1 MNWLI
6 ITGKKDKRHTDAL
19 TSFFDTKKVNYTIL
33 KADTRKFTACHESS
47 FKNFKELHGKID
59 EATHCI
65 CLDTSDIP
73 LSPLFMYAAG
83 LFAGKKIPVFLVPGA
98 GNIPDF
104 IVGETG
110 TLVSDVDDL
119 LETLKKDF
127 PIYVKL
133 EVQEK
138 VRKKLFKL
146 GIPLTPDSF
155 SNYIARGDENT
166 ASLFPKAGMDV
177 SIRDS
182 AGTPMLCIAVRCN
195 KPALVNWL
203 IEQGADIDAA
213 SEDRGY
219 TALMDAVWKNNYEVA
234 ETLVKAGARLDTVAK
249 DGQPL
254 MVLAAGISN
263 IKICRLL
270 FENGGD
276 VCMKDRMGL
285 SALDYARVFKN
296 QIPMDLFS
304 SGRP

>member
-6 ITGKKDKRHTDAL
+6 ITGKKDKRHTEKL
-19 TSFFDTKKVNYTIL
+19 TAFFDSKKVNYTVL
-33 KADTRKFTACHESS
+33 KADTQKFASS
-47 FKNFKELHGKID
+47 HQGSEELQSFYEDIKKT
-59 EATHCI
+59 THCI
-65 CLDTSDIP
+65 CFGTDDIP

-83 LFAGKKIPVFLVPGA
+83 LFTGKKIPVFLVPGA

-104 IVGETG
+104 MAGELG
-110 TLVSDVDDL
+110 SVFADADAL

-127 PIYVKL
+127 PMYVKL

-155 SNYIARGDENT
+155 SNYIARGDEDT

-182 AGTPMLCIAVRCN
+182 AGTPMLCIAVRC
-195 KPALVNWL
+195 KKLPLVKWL
-203 IEQGADIDAA
+203 IDQGADINAV

-219 TALMDAVWKNNYEVA
+219 TALMDAVWKDNYEIA
-234 ETLVKAGARLDTVAK
+234 ETLVKAGACMDTVAK

-263 IKICRLL
+263 MKICRLL
-270 FENGGD
+270 FENGAD
-276 VCMKDRMGL
+276 VSVKDRMGL
-285 SALDYARVFKN
+285 SALDYANVFKK
-296 QIPMDLFS
+296 QPLIDLFS